1 MFKLDPNP
9 TFTAPVSG
17 FKPGQGAD
25 ETIVVTFKYRGRKEL
40 EEMVGAMA
48 DQTVLD
54 LLLDVMVG
62 WRDVPLDFTREN
74 VEKLCDLY
82 PAFAQAVLVTYRREL
97 TEARRKN

>member
-9 TFTAPVSG
+9 TFTAPVTG
-17 FKPGQGAD
+17 FKPGAGAD
-25 ETIVVTFKYRGRKEL
+25 ESIVVTFKYRGRKEL
-40 EEMVGAMA
+40 ETMVAETA
-48 DQTVLD
+48 DKTVLD
-54 LLLDVMVG
+54 LLLDVMTG

-82 PAFAQAVLVTYRREL
+82 PAFPSAVLLTYKREL

>member
-9 TFTAPVSG
+9 TFVAPVSG
-17 FKPGQGAD
+17 FKPGEGVT
-25 ETIVVTFKYRGRKEL
+25 ESILVTFKYRGRKEL
-40 EEMVGAMA
+40 SEFLLAVGDLTA
-48 DQTVLD
+48 LD
-54 LLLDVMVG
+54 ALMDIMVG

-82 PAFAQAVLVTYRREL
+82 PAFVSAVFETYRAEL